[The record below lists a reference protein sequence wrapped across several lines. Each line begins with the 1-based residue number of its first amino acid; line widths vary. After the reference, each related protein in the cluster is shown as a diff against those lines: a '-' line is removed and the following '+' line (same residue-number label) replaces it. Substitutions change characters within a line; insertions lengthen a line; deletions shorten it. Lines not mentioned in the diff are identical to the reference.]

1 LNGGQLG
8 CAWLLA
14 KRRKS
19 RVIKMAAASTAVVV
33 MAATDEYCW

>member
-1 LNGGQLG
+1 MAAGETQ
-8 CAWLLA
+8 
-14 KRRKS
+14 KS